1 MKPTFFSRFGLGM
14 LVLSL
19 AACGGS
25 GGDPAPASSSLSGVA
40 ATGLAIAHTRVSA
53 RCAAGTVPDGTTDAQ
68 GRYTLTLPA
77 GVGLPC
83 LLQVASNPPLHALA
97 TDPGTAHITPV
108 SDLIVARAAGT
119 DDPAALMGGGTA
131 PDWTALRGRA
141 VTATAEVRTQLAS
154 LGVNVPD
161 DPVTAPLVAAT
172 PGGGTGNAFDQA
184 LDALQARLGANG
196 ATQAQL
202 RQELLKPTPSLS
214 ELLPQTPGPNPPPAA
229 LTVGTMAPT
238 AASVGATV
246 TLTGTGFDPDPFHM
260 QVLFHPSVA
269 AEIVSSSA
277 TQIVVKVPDGAQSGP
292 VRVRQ
297 VLTQAVA
304 AAGPFE
310 LTTTPPPAGEGVN
323 VSAAQPASGN
333 GLLPAS
339 GLELNQPNDTTT
351 RILVKRG
358 ATHLLR
364 IDFNTTTGAVIGAR
378 FAWVAENV
386 LALCGPSVNLPCDGI
401 VVSPQ
406 GGTLKLTQQRMV
418 GLAGGVPNPEVTAT
432 LDGELTFQMP
442 AATWTV
448 RASPSGFMLNALT
461 HGGGRFVAV
470 GMGKAVMVSEDG
482 LSWQTGTSPSANYFS
497 GNAVTHDGAQF
508 VMVGDRV
515 GTEGAPVIATSADGQ
530 AWTVRAWTSGSESSL
545 SDVAA
550 GGGRLTAVG
559 LSGTLITS
567 TDGGASWTTESGGGG
582 DRLRG
587 VASGG
592 GVRVAVGS
600 DANQSQ
606 GRILVNPGSG
616 WVAATTAIESFCPR
630 RVIWNGSLFLAVGG
644 TGCGLGQAVVM
655 RSNDGFTWT
664 RSALPDTVAPLNHAL
679 AAVTWDGSRFY
690 AAGDNLQTG
699 RVIVSS
705 ADGVTWVQEHVSTAS
720 GMGAGS
726 LSGIASSG
734 SRLVAVGGANSVTKP

>member
-1 MKPTFFSRFGLGM
+1 MKPTIFSRFGLGA
-14 LVLSL
+14 LVLTL
-19 AACGGS
+19 AACGGGS
-25 GGDPAPASSSLSGVA
+25 GGDPAPAPSSLSGVA
-40 ATGLAIAHTRVSA
+40 ATGLAIAHIRVSA

-68 GRYTLTLPA
+68 GRYTLTLPV
-77 GVGLPC
+77 GVTLPC
-83 LLQVASNPPLHALA
+83 LLQVASSPPLHALA

-119 DDPAALMGGGTA
+119 DDPAALMGGTA
-131 PDWTALRGRA
+131 PDWTALGGRA
-141 VTATAEVRTQLAS
+141 ATAMAEVRTQLAS
-154 LGVNVPD
+154 LGVNVPEN
-161 DPVTAPLVAAT
+161 PVTAPLVAAT
-172 PGGGTGNAFDQA
+172 SGGDAGNAFDQA

-214 ELLPQTPGPNPPPAA
+214 ELLPQTPGTNPPPVP
-229 LTVGTMAPT
+229 LSVGSMAPT
-238 AASVGATV
+238 AAAVGATV

-260 QVLFHPSVA
+260 QVLFQPSVA
-269 AEIVSSSA
+269 AEIVSSST
-277 TQIVVKVPDGAQSGP
+277 TQIVVKVPDGAESGP

-297 VLTQAVA
+297 VLTQAE
-304 AAGPFE
+304 AGAGTFE
-310 LTTTPPPAGEGVN
+310 RVTPPPPGDGLSVG
-323 VSAAQPASGN
+323 AAQPASGN

-339 GLELNQPNDTTT
+339 GVVVTQPSDTTT
-351 RILVKRG
+351 RLVVSRDN
-358 ATHLLR
+358 THFLR
-364 IDFNTTTGAVIGAR
+364 IDFNSATGAVLGAR
-378 FAWVAENV
+378 FVWVAENL
-386 LALCGPSVNLPCDGI
+386 LATCGPSVNLPCDGI

-406 GGTLKLTQQRMV
+406 TGTLTLTQQRMV
-418 GLAGGVPNPEVTAT
+418 GQVGGVPNPEVTAT
-432 LDGELTFQMP
+432 LNGELAFQMP
-442 AATWTV
+442 AANWTV

-461 HGGGRFVAV
+461 FGGGRFVAV
-470 GMGKAVMVSEDG
+470 GMGKAIMVSDNG

-497 GNAVTHDGAQF
+497 GNAVAHDGAQF

-515 GTEGAPVIATSADGQ
+515 GTEGAPVIATSADGL
-530 AWTVRAWTSGSESSL
+530 AWTVRAWTHGSESSL

-567 TDGGASWTTESGGGG
+567 TDGGASWSAESGGGG
-582 DRLRG
+582 DRWRG

-655 RSNDGFTWT
+655 RSTDGFNWT
-664 RSALPDTVAPLNHAL
+664 RTALPDTVAPSNHPL
-679 AAVTWDGSRFY
+679 AAVTWDGGRFY

-705 ADGVTWVQEHVSTAS
+705 VDGVTWVQEHVSTAS

-726 LSGIASSG
+726 LSGIAGSG